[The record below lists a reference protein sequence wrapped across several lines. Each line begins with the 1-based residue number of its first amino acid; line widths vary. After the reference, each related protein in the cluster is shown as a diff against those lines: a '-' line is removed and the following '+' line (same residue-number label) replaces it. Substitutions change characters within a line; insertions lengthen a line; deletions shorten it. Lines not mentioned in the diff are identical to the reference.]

1 MKIAITGN
9 IGSGKSEVIKYLLKK
24 NYCCISSDKIIAKL
38 HQEENF
44 KNFISS
50 QLHLDKKNYKE
61 QLISNLTNNK
71 FNKQLKK
78 IIYPRL
84 NAEKKRILPKFKT
97 KQFIFHEIPLLFEE
111 KLNSFYDKVIFIK
124 SDCNKRLQRVMQRG
138 VSKDYFYLMNKRQM
152 NQNIKSIQSDFT
164 ILNNGSKL
172 DLYNQIQRLIKVC
185 GK

>member
-61 QLISNLTNNK
+61 QLINNLKNNE

-78 IIYPRL
+78 IHPSFSFIPPY
-84 NAEKKRILPKFKT
+84 LPT
-97 KQFIFHEIPLLFEE
+97 PWSEREE
-111 KLNSFYDKVIFIK
+111 RVI
-124 SDCNKRLQRVMQRG
+124 SSL
-138 VSKDYFYLMNKRQM
+138 
-152 NQNIKSIQSDFT
+152 
-164 ILNNGSKL
+164 
-172 DLYNQIQRLIKVC
+172 
-185 GK
+185 

>member
-9 IGSGKSEVIKYLLKK
+9 IGSGKSEAIKYLLKN

-38 HQEENF
+38 HQEEEF

-50 QLHLDKKNYKE
+50 QLHLDKKNYKD
-61 QLISNLTNNK
+61 QILNNLKNNE
-71 FNKQLKK
+71 FNKKLKK

-84 NAEKKRILPKFKT
+84 NAEKKKILPKFKSY
-97 KQFIFHEIPLLFEE
+97 QFLFHEIPLLFEE

-124 SDCNKRLQRVMQRG
+124 SDFNKRLHRVMQRG

-152 NQNIKSIQSDFT
+152 NQNIKSLKADFT

-185 GK
+185 EK